1 MYAHDNIQPRH
12 PMTLRT
18 TLVLTVTL
26 GCLHATAVRAQNY
39 SIDWFTI
46 DGGGGTS
53 SGGAYS
59 LSGTIGQPDAGILS
73 GGAYSL
79 TGGFWGI
86 IQAIQTPGAPLLS
99 VETLPNGNVR
109 VFWPA
114 SATGFVL
121 DQATGL
127 AVSPSPTV
135 WTPVGLAYQTNASQ
149 VSIITAPSPSQRYFR
164 LRKP

>member
-1 MYAHDNIQPRH
+1 MKTPTAAKI
-12 PMTLRT
+12 LAA
-18 TLVLTVTL
+18 LSLTVA
-26 GCLHATAVRAQNY
+26 ATSVQAQNY

-59 LSGTIGQPDAGILS
+59 LSGTIGQPDAGVMT
-73 GGAYSL
+73 GGIYSL

-86 IQAIQTPGAPLLS
+86 VQAIQTPGAPLLS
-99 VETLPNGNVR
+99 VERLPNGNVR

-114 SATGFVL
+114 NATGFVL
-121 DQATGL
+121 DQATSL
-127 AVSPSPTV
+127 AVSPAVTT
-135 WTPVGLAYQTNASQ
+135 WNAVGFPYQTNASQ
-149 VSIITAPSPSQRYFR
+149 VSVITAPSPDQRYFR

>member
-1 MYAHDNIQPRH
+1 MYDSGKNQPRN

-18 TLVLTVTL
+18 TLLLSLAL
-26 GCLHATAVRAQNY
+26 GCFHATALRAQNY

-73 GGAYSL
+73 GGAYFL

-149 VSIITAPSPSQRYFR
+149 ISIIAAPSPSQRYFR